1 MHAGRRGSAI
11 YMQDHVKVTMWH
23 LIDSK
28 LPSEHNRIDGCDE
41 RATYVFVIKGTDCWP
56 PKQGQQVKVI
66 YSMGL
71 SIFALTLCSA
81 VLHLTSILPGTHKV
95 YAVCYCYSYL
105 PSKGLSLHASV
116 PFLVSSLVYG
126 IIMTHIDFANVPYMS
141 ILIAV

>member
-28 LPSEHNRIDGCDE
+28 LPSEHNRIDGCDK

-66 YSMGL
+66 YSVGL
-71 SIFALTLCSA
+71 GILALALYFA
-81 VLHLTSILPGTHKV
+81 VLYLASDPPGTCEVLMAYH
-95 YAVCYCYSYL
+95 YYILTAYS
-105 PSKGLSLHASV
+105 
-116 PFLVSSLVYG
+116 
-126 IIMTHIDFANVPYMS
+126 
-141 ILIAV
+141 IA